1 MNSDRS
7 QEHRS
12 MQHSSPLARLSL
24 RVHQSRQRHGIA
36 GIAQRMALVVLPTPP
51 AVVPAEPA
59 IPVPELAT
67 PEMSAARER
76 ARRALVEARR
86 TMSGVIGEE
95 VVIADLPSE
104 SMPPAITPDWDQLQA
119 YLEET
124 ERERAAL
131 KEELADLRET
141 VRVLQSRLDGFER
154 ALPAATVAAPE
165 PSTEQPET
173 IPDGVELQPETL
185 ATTEA
190 PEPTEVSETTEG
202 AASAPDAATVSPDEE
217 DPTDDEGQVRELRE
231 RVLRALRE
239 RVFAAGTVGTKVLV
253 SPAPDE
259 PALRGMIERFNE
271 HPLVDHAELIESK
284 EEDAEAAT
292 IRVSL
297 RAPMRW
303 EQFGDLLERALAQ
316 PVAQADVR
324 WSQGAVRVQL
334 SSESPPAS
342 EESPHDA
349 TEPCV

>member
-1 MNSDRS
+1 
-7 QEHRS
+7 
-12 MQHSSPLARLSL
+12 
-24 RVHQSRQRHGIA
+24 
-36 GIAQRMALVVLPTPP
+36 
-51 AVVPAEPA
+51 
-59 IPVPELAT
+59 
-67 PEMSAARER
+67 
-76 ARRALVEARR
+76 LVEARL

-95 VVIADLPSE
+95 VVIADLPNE

-124 ERERAAL
+124 ERERARL

-141 VRVLQSRLDGFER
+141 VHALQSRLDGFEQV
-154 ALPAATVAAPE
+154 LPAAAVAVPK
-165 PSTEQPET
+165 PPTEQPEST
-173 IPDGVELQPETL
+173 PDGVESQPETL
-185 ATTEA
+185 ATTDETEA
-190 PEPTEVSETTEG
+190 MADSETPDG
-202 AASAPDAATVSPDEE
+202 ASIPASASDVVTVSAVEE
-217 DPTDDEGQVRELRE
+217 EPTDDEKQVRELRE

-259 PALRGMIERFNE
+259 PSLRGMIERFNE
-271 HPLVDHAELIESK
+271 HPLVDHAEPIESK
-284 EEDAEAAT
+284 EEGAEAAT

-303 EQFGDLLERALAQ
+303 EQFGDLLEQALAQ

-334 SSESPPAS
+334 SSEPPPAS
-342 EESPHDA
+342 SESPRDA